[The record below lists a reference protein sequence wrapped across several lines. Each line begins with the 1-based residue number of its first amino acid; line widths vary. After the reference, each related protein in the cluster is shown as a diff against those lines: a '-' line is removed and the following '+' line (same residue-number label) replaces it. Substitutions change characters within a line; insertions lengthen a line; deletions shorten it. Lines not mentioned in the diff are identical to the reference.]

1 MRKIFYLICF
11 IVLLLKNDCE
21 SAEILAVF
29 PAPSY
34 SHQSVFQAVTAGLV
48 AKGHKITLMTTYP
61 HENERN
67 HENITLVD
75 WSFVVEDF
83 HKVIDSLMSE
93 KGLKNSIFRVI
104 DMQTAMV
111 DDQLSVPKVHQ
122 MLKNKNQKFDLL
134 LIEASGFA
142 SMHAFAEHYKI
153 PVVGITSADAL
164 SAGHEVMGNVFN
176 PVAHPDRII
185 PLLRTRR
192 FLERVSS
199 VFFTLFFKYIL
210 EPKAVANYQQVT
222 EKHFPNVKKTYKE
235 LVGNVE
241 LLLVNA
247 HPSLG
252 YLRPV
257 VANTIQLG
265 FLHIKPPK
273 ELPTDLLKR
282 LDDSKNGVI
291 YMSLGTLVKS
301 SFLKKNIEIF
311 VDVFRELEYDIIW
324 KFEDEQI
331 ENKPNNVYTNK
342 WFPQSDLLAHPKVK
356 LFITQGGQ
364 QSLEESID
372 RNVPLLVCPIH
383 GDQQSNGARVVMK
396 NIGKV
401 IDLKKIDRESLKAAI
416 IEVISNESYKK
427 NIKELSI
434 IIKDVPSTSQEKA
447 VWWIEHVIRNKGAKH
462 LIYEQKDIPFYQY
475 HYFDIIAT
483 VLSILFLI
491 ILLMV
496 YALKLIVTMIRKIVK
511 AMIIKPK
518 KE

>member
-1 MRKIFYLICF
+1 MYFYFFRRQFSHCFVVDLQAMRKIVYLIWL
-11 IVLLLKNDCE
+11 ISLLLQNDCE

-61 HENERN
+61 HESERI

-83 HKVIDSLMSE
+83 HNLVDSIMSSGGIE
-93 KGLKNSIFRVI
+93 NVFKII
-104 DMQTAMV
+104 DMQSSTI
-111 DDQLSVPKVHQ
+111 DKQLSVPEVQQ
-122 MLKNKNQKFDLL
+122 MLQNENQKFDLL

-142 SMHAFAEHYKI
+142 SMHAFAEHYKV
-153 PVVGITSADAL
+153 PVVGITSADSW

-176 PVAHPDRII
+176 PVTHPDRVL
-185 PLLRTRR
+185 PLLRTHR
-192 FLERVSS
+192 FVERISS
-199 VFFTLFFKYIL
+199 VLFTLFYKYIL
-210 EPKAVANYQQVT
+210 EPKAVENYDKVT
-222 EKHFPNVKKTYKE
+222 QKHFPNVKKTYKE

-273 ELPTDLLKR
+273 ELPKDLLKR
-282 LDDSKNGVI
+282 LDNSKNGVI

-311 VDVFRELEYDIIW
+311 VDVFRELDYDIIW

-331 ENKPNNVYTNK
+331 ENKPKNVYTNK

-372 RNVPLLVCPIH
+372 RNVPVLVCPIH
-383 GDQQSNGARVVMK
+383 GDQQSNGARAVMK
-396 NIGKV
+396 NIGQV
-401 IDLKKIDRESLKAAI
+401 MNLKKIDRESLKNAI
-416 IEVISNESYKK
+416 IEIISDE
-427 NIKELSI
+427 
-434 IIKDVPSTSQEKA
+434 
-447 VWWIEHVIRNKGAKH
+447 R
-462 LIYEQKDIPFYQY
+462 
-475 HYFDIIAT
+475 
-483 VLSILFLI
+483 
-491 ILLMV
+491 
-496 YALKLIVTMIRKIVK
+496 
-511 AMIIKPK
+511 
-518 KE
+518 

>member
-1 MRKIFYLICF
+1 MVDFGAMRKIFYLICV
-11 IVLLLKNDCE
+11 ISLLLQNDCE

-61 HENERN
+61 HESGRN

-83 HKVIDSLMSE
+83 HKLIDSVMSSGGIE
-93 KGLKNSIFRVI
+93 NIFKVI
-104 DMQTAMV
+104 DMQSSMI
-111 DDQLSVPKVHQ
+111 DKQLSAPEVQQ
-122 MLKNKNQKFDLL
+122 MLQNKNQKFDLL

-142 SMHAFAEHYKI
+142 SMHAFAEHYKV
-153 PVVGITSADAL
+153 PVVGITSADSW
-164 SAGHEVMGNVFN
+164 SAGHEIMGNVFN
-176 PVAHPDRII
+176 PVAHPDRVL
-185 PLLRTRR
+185 PMLRANN
-192 FLERVSS
+192 FVERISS
-199 VFFTLFFKYIL
+199 ILFTLFFKYIL
-210 EPKAVANYQQVT
+210 EPKAVENYEKVT
-222 EKHFPNVKKTYKE
+222 QKHFPNVKKTYKE

-273 ELPTDLLKR
+273 ELPMDLLKR

-311 VDVFRELEYDIIW
+311 VDVFRELDYDIIW

-331 ENKPNNVYTNK
+331 ENKPKNVYTNK

-372 RNVPLLVCPIH
+372 RNVPVLVCPIH
-383 GDQQSNGARVVMK
+383 GDQQSNGARAVIK
-396 NIGKV
+396 NIGQV
-401 IDLKKIDRESLKAAI
+401 MNLKKIDKESLKNAI
-416 IEVISNESYKK
+416 IEIISNE
-427 NIKELSI
+427 
-434 IIKDVPSTSQEKA
+434 
-447 VWWIEHVIRNKGAKH
+447 R
-462 LIYEQKDIPFYQY
+462 
-475 HYFDIIAT
+475 
-483 VLSILFLI
+483 
-491 ILLMV
+491 
-496 YALKLIVTMIRKIVK
+496 
-511 AMIIKPK
+511 
-518 KE
+518 